1 MGLMLILNLFIT
13 ALHNERKSVKW
24 KYHTKESRN
33 RKMRPNT
40 GFYAGEIN
48 EIVQNT
54 EKMGERLHPSYE
66 EIRKALDEKK
76 INEFEMERLSE
87 IHDLFEEGTHF
98 YQLNLEKIGM
108 MKPPA
113 KVMGNHKS
121 FQKAYIQYVAGCQ
134 EMTDSL
140 LPEVNEEAF
149 NAAEKKQDEATDIIY
164 KTIQKITNLLLK

>member
-1 MGLMLILNLFIT
+1 
-13 ALHNERKSVKW
+13 
-24 KYHTKESRN
+24 
-33 RKMRPNT
+33 MRPNT
-40 GFYAGEIN
+40 GFYAREIN

-66 EIRKALDEKK
+66 EIRTALDENK
-76 INEFEMERLSE
+76 IADFDQERLSE
-87 IHDLFEEGTHF
+87 IHELFKEGTQF
-98 YQLNLEKIGM
+98 YQLNLEKIGLL
-108 MKPPA
+108 KAPA

-121 FQKAYIQYVAGCQ
+121 FEKAYVQYVAGCQ

-149 NAAEKKQDEATDIIY
+149 NAAEKKQDAATDIIY

>member
-1 MGLMLILNLFIT
+1 
-13 ALHNERKSVKW
+13 
-24 KYHTKESRN
+24 
-33 RKMRPNT
+33 MRPNT
-40 GFYAGEIN
+40 GFYAREIN

-66 EIRKALDEKK
+66 EIRTALDEKK
-76 INEFEMERLSE
+76 IADFDQERLSE
-87 IHDLFEEGTHF
+87 IHELFKEGTQF
-98 YQLNLEKIGM
+98 YQLNLEKIGLL
-108 MKPPA
+108 KAPA

-121 FQKAYIQYVAGCQ
+121 FEKAYIQYVAGCQ

-149 NAAEKKQDEATDIIY
+149 NAVEKKQDAATDTIY